1 MLGLVMNDGYMRGAE
16 LSKRTGQRI
25 KYKHTAIRTSSRNG
39 GERQALEQVVFS
51 VNA

>member
-1 MLGLVMNDGYMRGAE
+1 MVGLVMNDGYMRGAE

-25 KYKHTAIRTSSRNG
+25 ESKHTAIRACSRDG

-51 VNA
+51 VNG